1 MSNKL
6 FSTTDNAGLTLIRV
20 VLGAVILPHGLQKT
34 FGLFGGYG
42 WEGTMGFFTGQMG
55 IPAALAVLA
64 ILAESL
70 GAVALIS
77 GFLGRVA
84 ALGIIGVMVGAV
96 ATVHANVGFFMNWN
110 GTQAGEGFEYHLLA
124 AAMAALIVWKGSGA
138 YSVDQLIAKQ
148 A

>member
-1 MSNKL
+1 MSTKL

-55 IPAALAVLA
+55 IPAVLAALA
-64 ILAESL
+64 IIAESL
-70 GAVALIS
+70 GAVALMA

-84 ALGIIGVMVGAV
+84 ALGIIGVMIGAV
-96 ATVHANVGFFMNWN
+96 TTVHANVGFFMNWN

-124 AAMAALIVWKGSGA
+124 VAMGALIVWKGSGA
-138 YSVDQLIAKQ
+138 YSVDRVIA
-148 A
+148 ARA

>member
-1 MSNKL
+1 ML
-6 FSTTDNAGLTLIRV
+6 FRSDNAGLTLIRV

-64 ILAESL
+64 ILAESI
-70 GAVALIS
+70 GAVALMA

-96 ATVHANVGFFMNWN
+96 TTVHANVGFFMNWN

-124 AAMAALIVWKGSGA
+124 VAMGVLIVWKGSGA
-138 YSVDQLIAKQ
+138 YSVDRMIAAK

>member
-1 MSNKL
+1 MSTKL

-42 WEGTMGFFTGQMG
+42 WEGTMGYFTGQMG
-55 IPAALAVLA
+55 IPAILAVLA
-64 ILAESL
+64 ILAESI
-70 GAVALIS
+70 GAVALMA

-96 ATVHANVGFFMNWN
+96 VTLHVNVGFFMNWN

-124 AAMAALIVWKGSGA
+124 VAMGALIVWKGSGA
-138 YSVDQLIAKQ
+138 YSVDRVIAGVR
-148 A
+148 

>member
-1 MSNKL
+1 MSTKL

-64 ILAESL
+64 ILAESI
-70 GAVALIS
+70 GAVALMA

-96 ATVHANVGFFMNWN
+96 TTVHANVGFFMNWN

-124 AAMAALIVWKGSGA
+124 VAMGVLIVWKGSGA
-138 YSVDQLIAKQ
+138 YSVDRMIAAK

>member
-1 MSNKL
+1 MSTKL

-55 IPAALAVLA
+55 IPAALAALA
-64 ILAESL
+64 IIAESL
-70 GAVALIS
+70 GAVALMV

-96 ATVHANVGFFMNWN
+96 MTVHANVGFFMNWN

-124 AAMAALIVWKGSGA
+124 VAMGALIVWKGSGA
-138 YSVDQLIAKQ
+138 YSVDRVIA
-148 A
+148 ARA

>member
-1 MSNKL
+1 MSTKL

-20 VLGAVILPHGLQKT
+20 VLGAVMLPHGLQKT

-55 IPAALAVLA
+55 IPAVLAVLA
-64 ILAESL
+64 ILAESI
-70 GAVALIS
+70 GAVALIT

-96 ATVHANVGFFMNWN
+96 ATVHANVGFFMNWT

-124 AAMAALIVWKGSGA
+124 LAMGALIVWKGSGA
-138 YSVDQLIAKQ
+138 YSVDRVIAGVR
-148 A
+148 